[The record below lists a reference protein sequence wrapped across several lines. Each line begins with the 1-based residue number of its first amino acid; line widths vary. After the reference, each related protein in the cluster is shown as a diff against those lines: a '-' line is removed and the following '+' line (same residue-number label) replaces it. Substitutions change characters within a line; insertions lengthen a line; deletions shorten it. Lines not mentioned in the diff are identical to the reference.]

1 MDARHLLRRAR
12 VDGGDVG
19 MGVRRAHDSRMKL
32 IGEVEIVKKAA
43 LPPQQARVFAPQHR
57 LSDGKFTHDLSEPA
71 VVETPS
77 LVRESSILRR
87 LPMCW
92 VSGLEWHAPSKL
104 TTRADPAD
112 DRLGAGPEC
121 DAPTVDG
128 RVCRTQSTRGEV
140 DTAVARGRKQGSVF
154 IAQEEIMELPGS
166 AYLYTLATLSMT
178 FAGFSAVVIVLCQ
191 TIGREISG
199 FHVVLMRLYIEA
211 GL

>member
-1 MDARHLLRRAR
+1 MI
-12 VDGGDVG
+12 VSVP
-19 MGVRRAHDSRMKL
+19 VRSVTRQQLTGAS
-32 IGEVEIVKKAA
+32 VE
-43 LPPQQARVFAPQHR
+43 RNR
-57 LSDGKFTHDLSEPA
+57 N
-71 VVETPS
+71 
-77 LVRESSILRR
+77 
-87 LPMCW
+87 
-92 VSGLEWHAPSKL
+92 
-104 TTRADPAD
+104 
-112 DRLGAGPEC
+112 
-121 DAPTVDG
+121 
-128 RVCRTQSTRGEV
+128 RGEV